1 MKQLIAA
8 LAKAKLEFQPLKMS
22 GFNKFNSYHY
32 ATLADIIAS
41 TNEAL
46 SKNGLV
52 PVFTVNEEKLIL
64 TLWHESGEFLES
76 FTTLVVD
83 KNDKK
88 LAYPQAWGLV
98 LTYSKKYLLAALL
111 GVAAEDDDDGVAAT
125 AIKKS
130 ESSSPLPSSSF
141 LSKEQIAKLMAVA
154 PLDANG
160 DVPNKLKNAITG
172 KCGLSIKINSLAE
185 IPPDKFETILDWLPT
200 FRLE

>member
-22 GFNKFNSYHY
+22 GFNKFNSYQY

-52 PVFTVNEEKLIL
+52 PIFTVNEEELIL
-64 TLWHESGEFLES
+64 TLWHESGEFIES
-76 FTTLVVD
+76 STTLVVD

-88 LAYPQAWGLV
+88 LTYPQAWGLV

-111 GVAAEDDDDGVAAT
+111 GVAAEHDDDGVAAT

-130 ESSSPLPSSSF
+130 ESPSLLPSPF
-141 LSKEQIAKLMAVA
+141 LSEEQVAKLMAVA
-154 PLDANG
+154 PLDNNG
-160 DVPNKLKNAITG
+160 EVSEKLKIAITAKSG
-172 KCGLSIKINSLAE
+172 AKTKIKSLAD
-185 IPPDKFETILDWLPT
+185 IPPDKFDVILNWLPT
-200 FRLE
+200 VKLE